1 MKRAITNDLK
11 THQIPVFAFTAEDDE
26 DVETEIVEDI
36 EILQKLLP
44 FSVIAPEDA
53 EITDPSTGQII
64 RGRQY
69 AWGVIDCLNSK
80 HCDFVVLKNVLMNT
94 HRRLFK
100 DMTLEVFYEQYRT
113 ERLLARKASKMI
125 TKEQKKKLLD
135 DLSEI

>member
-1 MKRAITNDLK
+1 
-11 THQIPVFAFTAEDDE
+11 
-26 DVETEIVEDI
+26 
-36 EILQKLLP
+36 
-44 FSVIAPEDA
+44 
-53 EITDPSTGQII
+53 
-64 RGRQY
+64 
-69 AWGVIDCLNSK
+69 
-80 HCDFVVLKNVLMNT
+80 VLMNT